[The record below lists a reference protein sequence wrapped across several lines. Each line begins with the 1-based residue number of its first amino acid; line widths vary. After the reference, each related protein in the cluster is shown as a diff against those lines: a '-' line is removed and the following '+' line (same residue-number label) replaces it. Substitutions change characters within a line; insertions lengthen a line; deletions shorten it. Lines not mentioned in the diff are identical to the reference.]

1 MSDIIRLLP
10 DAVANQIAAGEV
22 IQRPASVVKELM
34 ENSIDAGASSINVRL
49 KDAGKTYIQV
59 VDDGHGMTENDARL
73 CFERHATSKISEA
86 NDLFA
91 IRTMGF
97 RGEALA
103 SIAAISEVTLKTRS
117 AKEEVGTQLRVSGS
131 RVLSQEPESCPVGT
145 NLVIRNLFFNVP
157 ARRKFLKSEQT
168 ELRHVIHEFNHVA
181 MAYPEIEFQLIHN
194 NTQVFHLPAAN
205 LKQRISGIFGKNS
218 HQNLIPLESETTI
231 VTIRGFIGKAEHAKK
246 TYGEQYLFVNNRFMK
261 HPYFHKAIMQAY
273 EHILPADY
281 YPSYFLF
288 FEVKPD
294 HIDINIHPT
303 KTEIK
308 FEDERSIWQI
318 LSAAVKEAIGKHNLS
333 PSLDFDNEGVID
345 IPVLGRNQEV
355 RPPGETIN
363 PRYNPFEQDEQQS
376 TFQGWKNKP
385 VDPNWQQ
392 LYQPNRN
399 EDLTP
404 GLGFDEKSDA
414 QEQNGQKYMQLKNK
428 YVLAPVKSGLM
439 VIDQRRAHERILY
452 EKNMESIRQNA
463 SVSQHTLFP
472 ETIELNAADYEL
484 CKELMDDITLL
495 GFDIRD
501 FGNNSVVV
509 NSIPAGTQIQNC
521 RMILEELLEQYKNMK
536 SQLSIDQYE
545 RLARSA
551 ATAAAIPYGRQL
563 DQKEMRELVDQ
574 LFGCSDPNH
583 TPSGRKIL
591 NIINLEEI
599 EKYLA

>member
-1 MSDIIRLLP
+1 
-10 DAVANQIAAGEV
+10 
-22 IQRPASVVKELM
+22 M

>member
-34 ENSIDAGASSINVRL
+34 ENAIDAGASSINVRL

-131 RVLSQEPESCPVGT
+131 RILSQEPESCPVGT
-145 NLVIRNLFFNVP
+145 NLVVRNLFFNVP

-181 MAYPEIEFQLIHN
+181 MAYPEIEFQLIHD
-194 NTQVFHLPAAN
+194 NTQVFNLPSSN

-218 HQNLIPLESETTI
+218 HQNLIPLESETSI

-288 FEVKPD
+288 FEVKPE

-355 RPPGETIN
+355 RPPRETIN
-363 PRYNPFEQDEQQS
+363 PGYNPFEQDEQKS
-376 TFQGWKNKP
+376 TFRGWKNRP

-392 LYQPNRN
+392 LYQPGRN

-509 NSIPAGTQIQNC
+509 NSIPAGTQMQNC

-536 SQLSIDQYE
+536 SQLSIDQHE
-545 RLARSA
+545 RVARSA

>member
-73 CFERHATSKISEA
+73 SFERHATSKISEA

-145 NLVIRNLFFNVP
+145 NLVVRNLFFNVP

-168 ELRHVIHEFNHVA
+168 ELRHVIHQFNHVA
-181 MAYPEIEFQLIHN
+181 MAYPEIEFQLIHD
-194 NTQVFHLPAAN
+194 NTQVFNLPAAN

-345 IPVLGRNQEV
+345 IPVLGRDQEV
-355 RPPGETIN
+355 RPPRETIN
-363 PRYNPFEQDEQQS
+363 PGYNPFEQDEQKS
-376 TFQGWKNKP
+376 TFRGWKNRP

-392 LYQPNRN
+392 LYQPGRN

-404 GLGFDEKSDA
+404 GLGFDEKSDM

-509 NSIPAGTQIQNC
+509 NSIPAGTQMQNC

-536 SQLSIDQYE
+536 SQLSIDQHE
-545 RLARSA
+545 RVARSA

>member
-73 CFERHATSKISEA
+73 SFERHATSKISEA

-145 NLVIRNLFFNVP
+145 NLVVRNLFFNVP

-168 ELRHVIHEFNHVA
+168 ELRHVIHQFNHVA
-181 MAYPEIEFQLIHN
+181 MAYPEIEFQLIHD
-194 NTQVFHLPAAN
+194 NTQVFNLPAAN

-318 LSAAVKEAIGKHNLS
+318 LSAAVKEAIGRHNLS

-345 IPVLGRNQEV
+345 IPVLGRDQEV
-355 RPPGETIN
+355 RPPRETIN
-363 PRYNPFEQDEQQS
+363 PGYNPFEQDEQKS
-376 TFQGWKNKP
+376 TFRGWKNRP

-392 LYQPNRN
+392 LYQPGRN
-399 EDLTP
+399 EELTP
-404 GLGFDEKSDA
+404 GLGFDEKSDM

-509 NSIPAGTQIQNC
+509 NSIPAGTQMQNC

-536 SQLSIDQYE
+536 SQLSIDQHE
-545 RLARSA
+545 RVARSA

>member
-73 CFERHATSKISEA
+73 SFERHATSKISEA

-181 MAYPEIEFQLIHN
+181 MAYPEIEFQLIHD
-194 NTQVFHLPAAN
+194 NTQVFNLPAAN

-318 LSAAVKEAIGKHNLS
+318 LSAAVKEAIGRHNLS

-345 IPVLGRNQEV
+345 IPVLGRDQEV
-355 RPPGETIN
+355 RPPRETIN
-363 PRYNPFEQDEQQS
+363 PGYNPFEQDEQKS
-376 TFQGWKNKP
+376 TFRGWKNRP

-392 LYQPNRN
+392 LYQPGRN
-399 EDLTP
+399 EELTP
-404 GLGFDEKSDA
+404 GLGFDEKSDM

-509 NSIPAGTQIQNC
+509 NSIPAGTQMQNC

-536 SQLSIDQYE
+536 SQLSIDQHE
-545 RLARSA
+545 RVARSA

>member
-73 CFERHATSKISEA
+73 SFERHATSKISEA

-145 NLVIRNLFFNVP
+145 NLVVRNLFFNVP

-168 ELRHVIHEFNHVA
+168 ELRHVIHQFNHVA
-181 MAYPEIEFQLIHN
+181 MAYPEIEFQLIHD
-194 NTQVFHLPAAN
+194 NTQVFNLPAAN

-318 LSAAVKEAIGKHNLS
+318 LSAAVKEAIGRHNLS

-345 IPVLGRNQEV
+345 IPVLGRDQEV
-355 RPPGETIN
+355 RPPRETIN
-363 PRYNPFEQDEQQS
+363 PGYNPFEQDEQKS
-376 TFQGWKNKP
+376 TFRGWKNRP

-392 LYQPNRN
+392 LYQPGRN

-404 GLGFDEKSDA
+404 GLGFDEKSDM

-509 NSIPAGTQIQNC
+509 NSIPAGTQMQNC

-536 SQLSIDQYE
+536 SQLSIDQHE
-545 RLARSA
+545 RVARSA

>member
-1 MSDIIRLLP
+1 M
-10 DAVANQIAAGEV
+10 
-22 IQRPASVVKELM
+22 
-34 ENSIDAGASSINVRL
+34 
-49 KDAGKTYIQV
+49 
-59 VDDGHGMTENDARL
+59 
-73 CFERHATSKISEA
+73 
-86 NDLFA
+86 
-91 IRTMGF
+91 
-97 RGEALA
+97 
-103 SIAAISEVTLKTRS
+103 
-117 AKEEVGTQLRVSGS
+117 
-131 RVLSQEPESCPVGT
+131 
-145 NLVIRNLFFNVP
+145 IRNLFFNVP

-472 ETIELNAADYEL
+472 ETIELNKADYEL
-484 CKELMDDITLL
+484 CKELMDEITLL

-509 NSIPAGTQIQNC
+509 NSIPAGTQVQNC
-521 RMILEELLEQYKNMK
+521 KLIIEELLEQYKNMK
-536 SQLSIDQYE
+536 SQLSIDQHE
-545 RLARSA
+545 RVARSA

>member
-1 MSDIIRLLP
+1 MSDIIQLLP

-22 IQRPASVVKELM
+22 IQRPASVVKELV
-34 ENSIDAGASSINVRL
+34 ENAIDAGSSSITVRL

-157 ARRKFLKSEQT
+157 ARRKFLKNEQT

-318 LSAAVKEAIGKHNLS
+318 LSAAVKEA
-333 PSLDFDNEGVID
+333 
-345 IPVLGRNQEV
+345 
-355 RPPGETIN
+355 
-363 PRYNPFEQDEQQS
+363 
-376 TFQGWKNKP
+376 
-385 VDPNWQQ
+385 
-392 LYQPNRN
+392 
-399 EDLTP
+399 
-404 GLGFDEKSDA
+404 
-414 QEQNGQKYMQLKNK
+414 
-428 YVLAPVKSGLM
+428 
-439 VIDQRRAHERILY
+439 
-452 EKNMESIRQNA
+452 
-463 SVSQHTLFP
+463 
-472 ETIELNAADYEL
+472 
-484 CKELMDDITLL
+484 
-495 GFDIRD
+495 
-501 FGNNSVVV
+501 
-509 NSIPAGTQIQNC
+509 
-521 RMILEELLEQYKNMK
+521 
-536 SQLSIDQYE
+536 
-545 RLARSA
+545 
-551 ATAAAIPYGRQL
+551 
-563 DQKEMRELVDQ
+563 
-574 LFGCSDPNH
+574 
-583 TPSGRKIL
+583 
-591 NIINLEEI
+591 
-599 EKYLA
+599 